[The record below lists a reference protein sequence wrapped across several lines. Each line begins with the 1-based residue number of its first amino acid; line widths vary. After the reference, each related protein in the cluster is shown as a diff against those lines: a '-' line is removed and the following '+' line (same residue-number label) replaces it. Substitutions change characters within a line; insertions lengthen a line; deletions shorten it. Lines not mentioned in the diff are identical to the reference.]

1 MAQPDSFQ
9 LEILD
14 RLSDIPC
21 QDWNALLPSDAGPFL
36 RHEFLNA
43 LEETGCVG
51 SNTGWQVA
59 HLLLKDHSH
68 LIGAIPLYLKQHS
81 YGEFVFDW
89 SWAQAYEQQGMQ
101 YFPKAL
107 CAIPFTPVQGSRI
120 LSASHIDADIVRKY
134 LIEGLKTIVIQ
145 NNLSSAHVLFPNA
158 SESKSLQEQGFMPRD
173 SVQFHWHNQGF
184 ENFEHFLAVLTM
196 KRRKN
201 IRREREQVS
210 RESIHF
216 RHVPGISSTDSDW
229 EFFYR
234 CYENTYLEH
243 HSNPYLNEAF
253 FKLWVQRMPENLHL
267 IIAERA
273 GNPIATSLLVID
285 PKTSKAYGR
294 YWGAIEHIPCL
305 HFETAYYQ
313 AIEYCIS
320 NKIQIFEGGAQ
331 GEHKMA
337 RGFLPTT
344 IQSAHFIADPQF
356 ARAVKHFLDREHQ
369 GIGAYVDELAEHSP
383 LKSSK
388 VQQWI
393 QEATTINQPRKMAPT
408 PYLRGITNLTPLV
421 LASAPRFT
429 MKSAKGVDA
438 R

>member
-1 MAQPDSFQ
+1 MAEPDSFQ
-9 LEILD
+9 LEIVD
-14 RLSDIPC
+14 RLSDITSEE
-21 QDWNALLPSDAGPFL
+21 WNTLLTSDAGPFL
-36 RHEFLNA
+36 RHEFLSA

-51 SNTGWQVA
+51 GNTGWQVA
-59 HLLLKDHSH
+59 HLVLRDDQK
-68 LIGAIPLYLKQHS
+68 LIGAMPLYLKQHS

-120 LSASHIDADIVRKY
+120 LSARNVDADLVERQ
-134 LIEGLKTIVIQ
+134 LIAGFKTLVLQ
-145 NNLSSAHVLFPNA
+145 NNLSSAHVLFPHA
-158 SESKSLQEQGFMPRD
+158 SEVKSLKGQGFMLRD

-184 ENFEHFLAVLTM
+184 ENFEQFLEVLTM

-210 RESIHF
+210 RELITF
-216 RHVPGISSTDSDW
+216 RHVPGISSTNADW

-243 HSNPYLNEAF
+243 GSSPYLNETF
-253 FKLWVQRMPENLHL
+253 LKLWAHRLPENLHL
-267 IIAERA
+267 IIAERN
-273 GNPIATSLLVID
+273 GNPIAASLLVVD
-285 PKTSKAYGR
+285 PTSSKAYGR
-294 YWGAIEHIPCL
+294 YWGAIEHVPCL

-320 NKIQIFEGGAQ
+320 NQIQAFEGGAQ

-356 ARAVKHFLDREHQ
+356 AKAVQHFLDREHQ

-388 VQQWI
+388 VQ
-393 QEATTINQPRKMAPT
+393 P
-408 PYLRGITNLTPLV
+408 
-421 LASAPRFT
+421 
-429 MKSAKGVDA
+429 
-438 R
+438 

>member
-1 MAQPDSFQ
+1 VAEPNTFQ

-14 RLSDIPC
+14 RLSDISASE
-21 QDWNALLPSDAGPFL
+21 WNALLPGDAGPFL
-36 RHEFLNA
+36 RYEFLST

-51 SNTGWQVA
+51 GNTGWQIA
-59 HLLLKDHSH
+59 HLILKEDQKLL
-68 LIGAIPLYLKQHS
+68 GAMPLYLKQHS

-107 CAIPFTPVQGSRI
+107 CAVPFTPVQGSRI
-120 LSASHIDADIVRKY
+120 LSTSDVDAGLVQQQ
-134 LIEGLKTIVIQ
+134 LIQGLKAVVLQ
-145 NNLSSAHVLFPNA
+145 NNLSSAHVLFPYA
-158 SESKSLQEQGFMPRD
+158 AEAKELKKQGFMLRD

-184 ENFEHFLAVLTM
+184 TNFEQFLSVLTM

-201 IRREREQVS
+201 IRREREQVA
-210 RESIHF
+210 RELISF
-216 RHVPGISSTDSDW
+216 RHVPGKSSIDADW

-234 CYENTYLEH
+234 CYENTYVEH
-243 HSNPYLNEAF
+243 HSSPYLSEAF
-253 FKLWVQRMPENLHL
+253 FKLWAKRMPENLHL
-267 IIAERA
+267 IIAERS
-273 GNPIATSLLVID
+273 GNPIAASMLVVDQIS
-285 PKTSKAYGR
+285 SKVYGR
-294 YWGAIEHIPCL
+294 YWGAIEHVPCL

-313 AIEYCIS
+313 AIEYCIA
-320 NKIQIFEGGAQ
+320 NQIKTFEGGAQ

-356 ARAVKHFLDREHQ
+356 AKAVQHFLNREHQ

-388 VQQWI
+388 VQ
-393 QEATTINQPRKMAPT
+393 P
-408 PYLRGITNLTPLV
+408 
-421 LASAPRFT
+421 
-429 MKSAKGVDA
+429 
-438 R
+438 